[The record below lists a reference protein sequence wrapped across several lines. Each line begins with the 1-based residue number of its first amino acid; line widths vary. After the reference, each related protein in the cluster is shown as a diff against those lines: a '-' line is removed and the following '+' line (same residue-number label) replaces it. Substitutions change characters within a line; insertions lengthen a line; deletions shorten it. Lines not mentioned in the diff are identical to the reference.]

1 MFEATQSWDSANK
14 LRLWTSATS
23 RRRSRQDD
31 SSNRTSLARFSKS
44 WSFQVH
50 KDESVIHNS
59 NNIQWCKNVN
69 ESMWGS
75 EIDFEYKSLQ
85 RVAATYK
92 DTACIDTKTPKM
104 CLHLFL
110 ENSWPN
116 DLSFYLNHPWFVDS
130 VLSLHFSVAQESQ
143 ARTMLYIRFVP
154 ILPSEVSEVW
164 YIMIYIMWINI
175 VQPQS
180 IQQLILM
187 PCCLAFHPIVKL

>member
-1 MFEATQSWDSANK
+1 MFEATQNWDSANK

-116 DLSFYLNHPWFVDS
+116 DLSFYLNHPWFVDC
-130 VLSLHFSVAQESQ
+130 VLSLHFFVAQESQ

-164 YIMIYIMWINI
+164 YIMIYI
-175 VQPQS
+175 
-180 IQQLILM
+180 
-187 PCCLAFHPIVKL
+187 

>member
-1 MFEATQSWDSANK
+1 MFEATQNWDSANK

-104 CLHLFL
+104 CLHLFWKTAGPMT
-110 ENSWPN
+110 SVSISTIR
-116 DLSFYLNHPWFVDS
+116 DLSIVSCHCTFLLRKNHRR
-130 VLSLHFSVAQESQ
+130 A
-143 ARTMLYIRFVP
+143 
-154 ILPSEVSEVW
+154 
-164 YIMIYIMWINI
+164 
-175 VQPQS
+175 
-180 IQQLILM
+180 
-187 PCCLAFHPIVKL
+187 PCCTSGLCPSCHRKYQKYDI